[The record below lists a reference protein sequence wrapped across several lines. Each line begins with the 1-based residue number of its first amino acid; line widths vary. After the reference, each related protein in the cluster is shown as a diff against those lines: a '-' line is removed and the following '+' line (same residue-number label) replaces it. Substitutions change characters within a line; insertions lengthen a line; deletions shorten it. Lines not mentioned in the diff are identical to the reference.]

1 MFLYRTF
8 CHQLPWFQ
16 RGLLLIIVKLLKT
29 SGTQGNHQQ
38 IEAAISNIFDD
49 HDIVEKAMQLYVNI
63 HHDDSMTIKMR
74 KDCRSRYAKFVYYN
88 HNRVVC
94 YCHGGRRQKITLV
107 REGRV

>member
-1 MFLYRTF
+1 VSLAMLT
-8 CHQLPWFQ
+8 
-16 RGLLLIIVKLLKT
+16 LLCISVLVSYVLSST
-29 SGTQGNHQQ
+29 
-38 IEAAISNIFDD
+38 EAAMNIFDD

-74 KDCRSRYAKFVYYN
+74 KTVESVYYN

-94 YCHGGRRQKITLV
+94 YCHGGRRQKIALV